1 MKRGTTGSTSVTV
14 SVPMEDESDVESSLV
29 LDAEE
34 DAKETEVKGDASDGV
49 DTFWVGWAVGFF
61 FLARG
66 RMVELEVGRFS
77 PGAWISV
84 PSWCFFSL

>member
-49 DTFWVGWAVGFF
+49 DTF
-61 FLARG
+61 
-66 RMVELEVGRFS
+66 
-77 PGAWISV
+77 
-84 PSWCFFSL
+84 